1 MQLRGKRILLG
12 VTGSI
17 AAYKSAILVR
27 LLVKE
32 GAEVQVI
39 MSTSALDFITPL
51 TLATLSKN
59 PVHHQFHDPKT
70 GKWTNHVELGLWAD
84 LFLIAPISAN
94 TISKF
99 ANGICDNL
107 LSATYLS
114 SRCQVMIA
122 PAMDLD
128 MYQHPSVKSNLEKLL
143 NFGNLILDA
152 EDGELASG
160 LSGFGRLMEPEHILE
175 NVISYFSKNLIFAG
189 KKILITSGPTQEAID
204 PVRFISNHSSG
215 KMGAAIADAFADKG
229 GEVHLVLGV
238 GAKKPSNS
246 SIKIYPVKSAGD
258 MYQSASHLHSQMD
271 VCVFAAAVADYAPKN
286 IASEKI
292 KKEGEGM
299 TLELIKNVDIA
310 QSLGK
315 QKMAHQI
322 HIGFALETEN
332 GEFNAKAK
340 LAKKNFDLIVLNS
353 MKDSGAG
360 FQLDTNK
367 VSLFYEDG
375 SSVISNVLPKKQ
387 IAELILDGIK
397 NIPVKI

>member
-1 MQLRGKRILLG
+1 MQLKGKRILLG

-32 GAEVQVI
+32 GAEVQVV

-59 PVHHQFHDPKT
+59 AVHHQFHDPKS

-114 SRCQVMIA
+114 SRCPVMIA

-143 NFGNLILDA
+143 SFGNLILDA
-152 EDGELASG
+152 EEGELASG
-160 LSGFGRLMEPEHILE
+160 LSGFGRLMEPEHILDH
-175 NVISYFSKNLIFAG
+175 VIGHFSKNKIFTG

-238 GAKKPSNS
+238 GAKKPNNPN
-246 SIKIYPVKSAGD
+246 IKIYPVKSARD
-258 MYQSASHLHSQMD
+258 MYQSASNLHLQMD
-271 VCVFAAAVADYAPKN
+271 ICVFAAAVADYAPKD

-299 TLELIKNVDIA
+299 TLDLVKNVDIA
-310 QSLGK
+310 LSLGK
-315 QKMAHQI
+315 MKKPHQI

-332 GEFNAKAK
+332 EEFNAKSK
-340 LAKKNFDLIVLNS
+340 LAKKNFDMIVLNS
-353 MKDSGAG
+353 MKDTGAG

-367 VSLFYEDG
+367 VSLYFEDG
-375 SSVISNVLPKKQ
+375 RSLTSNVLPKKQ
-387 IAELILDGIK
+387 IAELILEGIK

>member
-1 MQLRGKRILLG
+1 MQLKGKRILLG

-32 GAEVQVI
+32 GAEVQVV

-59 PVHHQFHDPKT
+59 AVHHQFHDPKS

-114 SRCQVMIA
+114 SRCPVMIA

-143 NFGNLILDA
+143 SFGNLILDA

-175 NVISYFSKNLIFAG
+175 HVIGHFSKNGIFAG

-229 GEVHLVLGV
+229 GEVYLVLGV
-238 GAKKPSNS
+238 GAKKPSNPN
-246 SIKIYPVKSAGD
+246 IKIYPVKSARD
-258 MYQSASHLHSQMD
+258 MYQSASILHSQMD
-271 VCVFAAAVADYAPKN
+271 ICVFAAAVADYAPKD

-299 TLELIKNVDIA
+299 TLDLVKNVDIA
-310 QSLGK
+310 LSLGK
-315 QKMAHQI
+315 LKKPHQI

-332 GEFNAKAK
+332 EEFNAKAK
-340 LAKKNFDLIVLNS
+340 LTKKNFDMIVLNS
-353 MKDSGAG
+353 MKDTGAG

-367 VSLFYEDG
+367 VSLFFEDG
-375 SSVISNVLPKKQ
+375 RSLISNVLPKKQ
-387 IAELILDGIK
+387 IAELILEGIK

>member
-1 MQLRGKRILLG
+1 MQLKGKRILLG

-32 GAEVQVI
+32 GAEVQVV

-59 PVHHQFHDPKT
+59 AVHHQFHDPKS
-70 GKWTNHVELGLWAD
+70 GEWTNHVELGLWAD

-114 SRCQVMIA
+114 SRCPVMVA

-143 NFGNLILDA
+143 GFGNLILDA

-175 NVISYFSKNLIFAG
+175 HVISHFSKNRIFAG

-238 GAKKPSNS
+238 GAKKPSNPN
-246 SIKIYPVKSAGD
+246 IKIYPVKSARD
-258 MYQSASHLHSQMD
+258 MYESASALHSQMD
-271 VCVFAAAVADYAPKN
+271 VCVFAAAVADYAPKD

-292 KKEGEGM
+292 KKEGDGM
-299 TLELIKNVDIA
+299 TLELVKNVDIA
-310 QSLGK
+310 LSLGK
-315 QKMAHQI
+315 EKKTHQI

-332 GEFNAKAK
+332 EEFHAKAK
-340 LAKKNFDLIVLNS
+340 LAKKNFDMIVLNS
-353 MKDSGAG
+353 MKDTGAG

-367 VSLFYEDG
+367 VSLFFEDG
-375 SSVISNVLPKKQ
+375 RSIISNVLPKKQ